1 MTPED
6 SVKDCCQ
13 EKTVGN
19 ITYTLLPGLPDADSH
34 PTTAKDGCIYTVKGD
49 PSGPIYAFE
58 PGHLPVKCK
67 EENTN
72 GIASGKSQHLN
83 ICCQV

>member
-19 ITYTLLPGLPDADSH
+19 ITYTLVPGLPDTEIH
-34 PTTAKDGCIYTVKGD
+34 PKTAKDGCIYTVKGEAA
-49 PSGPIYAFE
+49 GPQYAFAH
-58 PGHLPVKCK
+58 GHLPVKCK
-67 EENTN
+67 EENSN
-72 GIASGKSQHLN
+72 GMVDTAM
-83 ICCQV
+83 